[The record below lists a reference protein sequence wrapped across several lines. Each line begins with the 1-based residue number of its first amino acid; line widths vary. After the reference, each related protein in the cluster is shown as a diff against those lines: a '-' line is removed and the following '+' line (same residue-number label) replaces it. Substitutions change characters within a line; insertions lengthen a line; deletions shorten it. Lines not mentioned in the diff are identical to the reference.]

1 MAIEG
6 LIYDERNNTAKDWG
20 NILQVL
26 LPDGIISGCKI
37 TISGVYVS
45 ISTGYFVS
53 GGRVVH
59 VSENTASRP
68 ITSMQSGYARWIYET
83 DLTQPASSGQ
93 FQQYD
98 MKFDFSATTTFPEL
112 VQEDI
117 NNGSGTKYQ
126 SMVCIVRITN
136 GEPTS
141 VVQTMPTIS
150 LPFQTTGGTVDGD
163 MAIDGD
169 VDINGNISANT
180 GTVTGTM
187 VLSKTT
193 DASGTANNS
202 PALIVGGTATQQHI
216 EMDGNEI
223 ISKSNA
229 TTPGPLYI
237 NGDGGLVGVG
247 PDGMQIGGPTYVENF
262 RVGRSQLWEGSAAG
276 GTLTV
281 PGISDYMVFRITF
294 AGNDENLA
302 TGMVCASYGSNLVG
316 SMSSTPES
324 SMEYSV
330 YLNATVVGDTLRIN
344 TIADMT
350 HFQNGQHGPMET
362 GSIKITSIWGIA

>member
-1 MAIEG
+1 MALNG
-6 LIYDERNNTAKDWG
+6 FIYDERNNRAKDWG
-20 NILQVL
+20 NVFRALF
-26 LPDGIISGCKI
+26 PDGILTGCAISFTANSI
-37 TISGVYVS
+37 TIG
-45 ISTGYFVS
+45 TGYFMS
-53 GGRVVH
+53 GGRAVQVDGATTT
-59 VSENTASRP
+59 NIAAS
-68 ITSMQSGYARWIYET
+68 IQNGYVRLIYET
-83 DLTQPASSGQ
+83 DLTQPASGTTFAQGVLS
-93 FQQYD
+93 Y
-98 MKFDFSATTTFPEL
+98 DFSATTTFPEL
-112 VQEDI
+112 VQDDI
-117 NNGSGTKYQ
+117 NGAGTTYQ
-126 SMVCIVRITN
+126 SMVCIAQVTGGNIV
-136 GEPTS
+136 GI
-141 VVQTMPTIS
+141 VQTMPTIS

-247 PDGMQIGGPTYVENF
+247 PDGMQIGGPTYVENV
-262 RVGRSQLWEGSAAG
+262 RVGRSKLWEGSAAG

-362 GSIKITSIWGIA
+362 GSIKLTSIWGIA

>member
-1 MAIEG
+1 MALNG
-6 LIYDERNNTAKDWG
+6 FIYDERNNRAKDWG
-20 NILQVL
+20 NVFRALF
-26 LPDGIISGCKI
+26 PDGILTGCAISFTANSI
-37 TISGVYVS
+37 TIG
-45 ISTGYFVS
+45 TGYFVS
-53 GGRVVH
+53 GGRAVQVDGATTTNIT
-59 VSENTASRP
+59 VSIQN
-68 ITSMQSGYARWIYET
+68 GYVRLIYET
-83 DLTQPASSGQ
+83 DLTQPASGTTFAQGVLS
-93 FQQYD
+93 Y
-98 MKFDFSATTTFPEL
+98 DFSATTTFPEL
-112 VQEDI
+112 VQDDI
-117 NNGSGTKYQ
+117 NGAGTTYQ
-126 SMVCIVRITN
+126 STVCIAQVTGRNIV
-136 GEPTS
+136 GI
-141 VVQTMPTIS
+141 VQTMPTIS

-247 PDGMQIGGPTYVENF
+247 QDGMQIGGPTYVENF
-262 RVGRSQLWEGSAAG
+262 RVGRSQLWEGNAAS
-276 GTLTV
+276 GTLNI
-281 PGISDYMVFRITF
+281 PGLSDYMVFRLTF
-294 AGNDENLA
+294 AEDAPFA
-302 TGMVCASYGSNLVG
+302 TGMVCASYGTNLIG
-316 SMSSTPES
+316 SMSSAPNGTAD
-324 SMEYSV
+324 YTI
-330 YLNATVVGDTLRIN
+330 YFDATIAANTLTIN

-362 GSIKITSIWGIA
+362 GSIKLTSIWGIA

>member
-20 NILQVL
+20 NIFQALF
-26 LPDGIISGCKI
+26 PDGIISGCEI
-37 TISGVYVS
+37 TIGGAYVQ
-45 ISTGYFVS
+45 IGTGYFVS

-59 VSENTASRP
+59 VSQGTGTRP
-68 ITSMQSGYARWIYET
+68 VTSMQSGYARLIYET

-126 SMVCIVRITN
+126 SMICIVRITN
-136 GEPTS
+136 GAPS
-141 VVQTMPTIS
+141 SIVQTMPQIS
-150 LPFQTTGGTVDGD
+150 LPFQNTGGTVDGD
-163 MAIDGD
+163 MAVDGD

-202 PALIVGGTATQQHI
+202 PALIVGGTATQEHI

-247 PDGMQIGGPTYVENF
+247 PGGMQIGGPTYVENF
-262 RVGRSQLWEGSAAG
+262 RVGRSKLWEGNAAN
-276 GTLTV
+276 GTLNI
-281 PGISDYMVFRITF
+281 PGLSDYMVFRLTF
-294 AGNDENLA
+294 AEDTPFA
-302 TGMVCASYGSNLVG
+302 TGMVCASYGTNLIG
-316 SMSSTPES
+316 SMSSAPNGTAD
-324 SMEYSV
+324 YTI
-330 YLNATVVGDTLRIN
+330 YFDATIAANTLTIN

-350 HFQNGQHGPMET
+350 HPQNGQHGPMET
-362 GSIKITSIWGIA
+362 GSIKLTSIWGIA